1 MLATVCSATL
11 LGIDGSPVTVEV
23 HVSNGLPGFTIV
35 GLPDATCREARD
47 RVRAAV
53 TSAGRQWPN
62 RKITVNLAPS
72 GVRKAGAGLDLAMA
86 IGVLVAD
93 DQLPDTAVKGRSF
106 LGELGLDGSIR
117 SVPGA
122 LPMVDALPDGEA
134 VVPVDAIEEAM
145 LVGRHEVRPVSQLGA
160 LLTVLRGEGP
170 WPDPPPR
177 PPSRAE
183 PPPPDLADVQGQPL
197 ARRALEIAAA
207 GGHHV
212 LFVGPPGAGKT
223 MLARR
228 LPGLLP
234 ELDRDL
240 AFEATRVHSAAGER
254 LPAGGLLRVPPFRS
268 PHHSATAVGLI
279 GGGSSWMRPGEVSLA
294 HGGVLFLDELAEFPA
309 VVLDNLRQPLEE
321 GVVRVTRAIGSVT
334 FPARLL
340 LVGAMNPCPCG
351 APLGPSSCRCT
362 EPAQARYARRVS
374 GPLLDRFDLRLEVP
388 RVDGTAIFGRNVGES
403 SAAVRERVLAARE
416 RATRR
421 GVTCNAR
428 LASAALDDVAPLAAS
443 AEEVLRRELDCGRL
457 SARGLHRVRRVART
471 IADLAGVGSELGVD
485 HVREALLLRAS
496 LACFTR
502 SAVVA
507 C

>member
-1 MLATVCSATL
+1 VLATVCSATL
-11 LGIDGSPVTVEV
+11 LGIDGFPVKVEV
-23 HVSNGLPGFTIV
+23 HLSNGIPGFTIV

-47 RVRAAV
+47 RVRAAL
-53 TSAGRQWPN
+53 TSTGAIWPN

-72 GVRKAGAGLDLAMA
+72 GLRKAGAGLDLAMA

-93 DQLPDTAVKGRSF
+93 EKLPASACADRSF
-106 LGELGLDGSIR
+106 LGELGLDGAIR
-117 SVPGA
+117 SVPGV
-122 LPMVDALPDGEA
+122 LPMVDALPEGEA
-134 VVPVDAIEEAM
+134 VVPREAIEEAN
-145 LVGRHEVRPVSQLGA
+145 LVGRHVVRPVSRLDEVVAG
-160 LLTVLRGEGP
+160 LSGEAP
-170 WPDPPPR
+170 WPDPPPPR
-177 PPSRAE
+177 PPSVE
-183 PPPPDLADVQGQPL
+183 PPPPDLADVAGQPL

-212 LFVGPPGAGKT
+212 LLVGPPGAGKT

-234 ELDRDL
+234 ELERDL
-240 AFEATRVHSAAGER
+240 AFEATRIHSAAGER
-254 LPAGGLLRVPPFRS
+254 LPAGGLLRVPPFRA

-294 HGGVLFLDELAEFPA
+294 HAGVLFLDELAEFPA

-362 EPAQARYARRVS
+362 DQAQSRYARRVS

-388 RVDGTAIFGRNVGES
+388 RVDGSALFCRGSGEA
-403 SAAVRERVLAARE
+403 SAAVRARVVEARARAA
-416 RATRR
+416 RR
-421 GVTCNAR
+421 GVSCNAR
-428 LASAALDDVAPLAAS
+428 ITSGRLDDVAPLAAA
-443 AEEVLRRELDCGRL
+443 AEEVLRRELDCGRI
-457 SARGLHRVRRVART
+457 SARGVHRVRRVART
-471 IADLAGVGSELGVD
+471 IADLAGAGRELGVD
-485 HVREALLLRAS
+485 HIREALLLRAS
-496 LACFTR
+496 LACFSR
-502 SAVVA
+502 AAVA